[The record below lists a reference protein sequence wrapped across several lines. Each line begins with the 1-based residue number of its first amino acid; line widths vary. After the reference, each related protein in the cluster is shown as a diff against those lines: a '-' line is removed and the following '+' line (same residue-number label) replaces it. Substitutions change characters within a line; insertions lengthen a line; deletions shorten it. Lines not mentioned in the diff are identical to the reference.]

1 MFQMKNPWVAGT
13 FWIVLYLVITLSPLL
28 ILLIH
33 PAPEGRGF
41 WIEFS
46 AAFGY
51 VGLAMMMLQFALT
64 ARFDAIA
71 APYGIDIV
79 LQYHRYITQ
88 VAFALILAHP
98 IILFFQ
104 DAEYLQLLNVFEAPW
119 RARFAVISTISLILL
134 VVTSLWRE
142 KLKLNYEV
150 WRTTHGILA
159 VATVALGL
167 AHAFG
172 VNYYLALPWKA
183 LLWILVALL
192 AFGSLIYIRL
202 IKPWLMT
209 QKSYRVEAV
218 VPQRGDI
225 YTLVLRP
232 QGHEGIRFL
241 PGQFAWLTLDRS
253 PYRIQEHPFSFSSNA
268 DRGDQVA
275 LTIKAV
281 GDFTNTI
288 KDVQPGT
295 KAFLDGPHGAFT
307 PDRFDCSGL
316 VLIANGVGV
325 TPMISILVTLAER
338 GDHRPIRLIY
348 ANGSWDDVAFREDL
362 EYLNKRLDS
371 FTVTHVIKEP
381 PEDWAGESG
390 YADKDLL
397 ARHIPDDR
405 EGWRYF
411 LCGSPRFLD
420 EIEKALHELEV
431 PPKYIHMEHFNL
443 V

>member
-1 MFQMKNPWVAGT
+1 MFQRKNFWVVGI
-13 FWIVLYLVITLSPLL
+13 FWIALHLLLTLSPLL
-28 ILLIH
+28 ILLIQ
-33 PAPEGRGF
+33 PAPSGRGF

-98 IILFFQ
+98 IILFFHDRQ
-104 DAEYLQLLNVFEAPW
+104 YLQALNFFAAPW
-119 RARFAVISTISLILL
+119 RAKFAILSTIALILL
-134 VVTSLWRE
+134 VVTSVWRQ

-150 WRTTHGILA
+150 WRTSHGIFA
-159 VATVALGL
+159 VTAVGLGL

-172 VNYYLALPWKA
+172 VNYYLVLPWKA
-183 LLWILVALL
+183 LLWTLL
-192 AFGSLIYIRL
+192 AFVAFGSLIYVRL
-202 IKPWLMT
+202 LKPWLMM
-209 QKSYRVEAV
+209 QKPYRVETV
-218 VPQRGDI
+218 VPQRGNAW
-225 YTLVLRP
+225 TLVLRP
-232 QGHEGIRFL
+232 QGHEGIRFS

-253 PYRIQEHPFSFSSNA
+253 PYHIQEHPFSFSSNG
-268 DRGDQVA
+268 DRTDQVA

-281 GDFTNTI
+281 GDFTNKI
-288 KDVQPGT
+288 KHIQPGT

-307 PDRFDCSGL
+307 PDQFSFTGL

-325 TPMISILVTLAER
+325 TPMFSILVTFAQR
-338 GDHRPIRLIY
+338 GDRRPIHLIY
-348 ANGSWDDVAFREDL
+348 ANASWENVAFREEL
-362 EYLNKRLDS
+362 EYLNKQLES
-371 FTVTHVIKEP
+371 LSVTHVIKKP
-381 PEDWAGESG
+381 PENWAGESG
-390 YADKDLL
+390 YINKELL
-397 ARHIPDDR
+397 ARHIPSDR

-411 LCGSPRFLD
+411 LCGSPRFLA
-420 EIEKALHELEV
+420 EVEKALHELEV
-431 PPKYIHMEHFNL
+431 PAKYIHIEHFNL

>member
-1 MFQMKNPWVAGT
+1 MFQMKNPWISGS
-13 FWIVLYLVITLSPLL
+13 FWIALYLLITLSPLL

-33 PAPEGRGF
+33 PAPGGRGF

-46 AAFGY
+46 AALGY

-88 VAFALILAHP
+88 VAFILILAHP
-98 IILFFQ
+98 IILFLS
-104 DAEYLQLLNVFEAPW
+104 DAEYLQLLNFFEAPW
-119 RARFAVISTISLILL
+119 RARFAVVSTIALILL
-134 VVTSLWRE
+134 VVTSIWRQ

-150 WRTTHGILA
+150 WRTSHGILA
-159 VATVALGL
+159 ITTVGLGL

-172 VNYYLALPWKA
+172 VNYYLSLPWKA
-183 LLWILVALL
+183 LLWILLALL
-192 AFGSLIYIRL
+192 ALGSLIYVRL

-209 QKSYRVEAV
+209 QKPYRVEAV
-218 VPQRGDI
+218 VPQRGDV

-232 QGHEGIRFL
+232 QGHEGFQFL

-253 PYRIQEHPFSFSSNA
+253 PFHIQEHPFSFSSNG
-268 DRGDQVA
+268 DRPEQVA
-275 LTIKAV
+275 LTIKAT

-295 KAFLDGPHGAFT
+295 KAYIDGPHGAFT
-307 PDRFDCSGL
+307 PDRFDCAGL

-338 GDHRPIRLIY
+338 GDHRPTRLIY
-348 ANGSWDDVAFREDL
+348 ANGDWDDVTFREDL
-362 EYLNKRLDS
+362 DYLNKRLDS
-371 FTVTHVIKEP
+371 LTVTHVIKNP
-381 PEDWAGESG
+381 PEDWHGESG
-390 YADKDLL
+390 YLDKEVLE
-397 ARHIPDDR
+397 RHIPRDR

-420 EIEKALHELEV
+420 QVEKALHELGV
-431 PPKYIHMEHFNL
+431 PAKYVHMEHFNL